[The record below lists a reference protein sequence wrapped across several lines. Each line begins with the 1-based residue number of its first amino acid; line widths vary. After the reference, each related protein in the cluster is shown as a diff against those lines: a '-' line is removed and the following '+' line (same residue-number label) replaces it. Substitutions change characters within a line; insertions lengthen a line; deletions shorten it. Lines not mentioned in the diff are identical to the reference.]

1 MLWLCQEHKSY
12 FIFVIFALECPL
24 YMVNVEQVFTPS
36 DQKLYD
42 VCLFL
47 LLRCDFDNIFSY
59 QSIVVVSNECMWLS
73 KC

>member
-1 MLWLCQEHKSY
+1 
-12 FIFVIFALECPL
+12 
-24 YMVNVEQVFTPS
+24 MVNVEQVFTPS